1 MTLLRRFL
9 AGVVEFV
16 VGDDWI
22 LAAGVVVTLV
32 CAWAVGRVV
41 ASWWDLLAG
50 VAVTMGLALRR
61 ATGGQRP

>member
-32 CAWAVGRVV
+32 
-41 ASWWDLLAG
+41 LLAG

>member
-32 CAWAVGRVV
+32 GLQVLRQMRDSRREQSNLHLGRT
-41 ASWWDLLAG
+41 G
-50 VAVTMGLALRR
+50 V
-61 ATGGQRP
+61 